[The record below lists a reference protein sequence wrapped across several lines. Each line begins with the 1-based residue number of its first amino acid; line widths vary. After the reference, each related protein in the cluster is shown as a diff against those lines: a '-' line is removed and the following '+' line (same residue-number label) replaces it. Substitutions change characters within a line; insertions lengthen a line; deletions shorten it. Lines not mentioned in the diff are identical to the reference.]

1 MSYLEDPVMVTTKLS
16 SKGQVIIPK
25 PIRSSHHWDPGQE
38 LVVIDI
44 GDGIILKP
52 VPPFKGSSLE
62 KVAGCLRYEG
72 KPKSLKEIEAAIR
85 KGVEEQSK

>member
-1 MSYLEDPVMVTTKLS
+1 MTTTKLS

-52 VPPFKGSSLE
+52 ATPFKETSVDS
-62 KVAGCLRYEG
+62 VAGCLKYTG
-72 KPKSLKEIEAAIR
+72 KPKTLEDMEAGIA
-85 KGVEEQSK
+85 KGVKERFG